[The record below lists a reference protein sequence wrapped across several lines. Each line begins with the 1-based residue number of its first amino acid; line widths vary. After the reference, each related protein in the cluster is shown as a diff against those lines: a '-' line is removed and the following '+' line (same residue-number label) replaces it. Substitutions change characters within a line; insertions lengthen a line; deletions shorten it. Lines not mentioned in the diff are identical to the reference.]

1 MTNKIYLFV
10 FVMVFH
16 RFNGFHSYVKF
27 NPDYTFGYN
36 EANASEYIKRAM
48 REIASQ
54 ATNDEFY
61 VISVYQPFNH

>member
-27 NPDYTFGYN
+27 NPDYAFGYN
-36 EANASEYIKRAM
+36 EANASEYIKRAN
-48 REIASQ
+48 
-54 ATNDEFY
+54 TL
-61 VISVYQPFNH
+61 